1 MTVTLMP
8 GTPVDYSDLSAD
20 EQNLYMEI
28 TKMVGEKATHEQTLD
43 FMGELDDYGITT
55 SDNLRDAFIYITDT
69 QYTEEGAKA
78 EFAEYWY
85 CETMGQSE
93 AYDNVVVDWAATYD
107 YALKFDIF
115 IIEFD
120 GDFYFF
126 NSNY

>member
-28 TKMVGEKATHEQTLD
+28 TEMFGEKWTHEQTLD
-43 FMGELDDYGITT
+43 FMGDLNDYGITT
-55 SDNLRDAFIYITDT
+55 SDNLRDAFIYITDC

-93 AYDNVVVDWAATYD
+93 AYYNVVVDWAATYD
-107 YALKFDIF
+107 YGLRFDMF

>member
-8 GTPVDYSDLSAD
+8 GSPVDYSDLSAD

-28 TKMVGEKATHEQTLD
+28 TEMFGEKWTHEQTLD

-55 SDNLRDAFIYITDT
+55 SDNLRDAFIYITDC
-69 QYTEEGAKA
+69 QYTENGAKA

-107 YALKFDIF
+107 YGLRFDMF